1 MPIISYNIQ
10 DLIND
15 LLSIPPNGVTFP
27 FMFGITPTMLNPT
40 FTNIANSPYTRFSGA
55 TVDQWSFSGGWVTQG
70 FVSGFTNDKL
80 DLVRSYDAAD
90 LYNPA
95 IINDAENYFN
105 YFGNFI
111 SGVTK
116 VVDDTNPIIY
126 AVDAESEPLFF
137 PLIGTDAQTTGIRYK
152 TYSDETYSLVDFNNN
167 VTVKPKTE
175 FRFVSEGWNNT
186 NVDLR
191 AYIRREY
198 LMGIVSPPEVQSDVF
213 IDRGATTVLE
223 DHLILGEIRGLDA
236 LQDYRNGYFRFE

>member
-1 MPIISYNIQ
+1 MAIISYNIQ

-15 LLSIPPNGVTFP
+15 LQSSGITFP

-40 FTNIANSPYTRFSGA
+40 FTNISNSPYTRFSGS
-55 TVDQWSFSGGWVTQG
+55 TVNQWFFSGG

-80 DLVRSYDAAD
+80 NLVKSYDAAD

-95 IINDAENYFN
+95 VINNNDNYYN
-105 YFGNFI
+105 YLGTFI
-111 SGVTK
+111 SGATK

-126 AVDAESEPLFF
+126 AVDAESEFPFF

-152 TYSDETYSLVDFNNN
+152 TYSDETYGLVSFDGQ
-167 VTVKPKTE
+167 VESKPKTE
-175 FRFVSEGWNNT
+175 FRFVGEGWNAT
-186 NVDLR
+186 NVDLM

-236 LQDYRNGYFRFE
+236 LQDYRNGYFKFE

>member
-1 MPIISYNIQ
+1 MPIISYNTQ

-15 LLSIPPNGVTFP
+15 LQSSGFTFP
-27 FMFGITPTMLNPT
+27 FMFGITPQMLNPT
-40 FTNIANSPYTRFSGA
+40 FTNISNSPYIRFSGA
-55 TVDQWSFSGGWVTQG
+55 TVDQWFFSGG

-80 DLVRSYDAAD
+80 NLVRSYDAAD

-95 IINDAENYFN
+95 IINDAENYDN
-105 YFGNFI
+105 YFGVFI

-116 VVDDTNPIIY
+116 VVDDGNPIIY
-126 AVDAESEPLFF
+126 AVDAESQPPFF
-137 PLIGTDAQTTGIRYK
+137 QVIGTNAQTTGIRYK
-152 TYSDETYSLVDFNNN
+152 TYSDETYPLVDFDNNI
-167 VTVKPKTE
+167 TLKPKTE
-175 FRFVSEGWNNT
+175 FRFVSEGWNDT

-236 LQDYRNGYFRFE
+236 LKDYRNGYFRFQ

>member
-1 MPIISYNIQ
+1 MPIISYNTQ

-15 LLSIPPNGVTFP
+15 LQSSGFTFP
-27 FMFGITPTMLNPT
+27 FMFGITPQMLNPT
-40 FTNIANSPYTRFSGA
+40 FTNISNSPYTRFSGA
-55 TVDQWSFSGGWVTQG
+55 TVDQWFFSGG

-80 DLVRSYDAAD
+80 NLVRSYDAAD

-95 IINDAENYFN
+95 IINDAENYDN
-105 YFGNFI
+105 YFGVFI

-116 VVDDTNPIIY
+116 VVDDGNPIIY
-126 AVDAESEPLFF
+126 AVDAESQPPFF
-137 PLIGTDAQTTGIRYK
+137 QVIGTNAQTTGIRYK
-152 TYSDETYSLVDFNNN
+152 TYSDETYPLVDFDNNI
-167 VTVKPKTE
+167 TLKPKTE
-175 FRFVSEGWNNT
+175 FRFVSEGWNDT

-236 LQDYRNGYFRFE
+236 LQDYRNGYFRFQ

>member
-1 MPIISYNIQ
+1 MPIISYNTQ

-15 LLSIPPNGVTFP
+15 LQSSGFTFP
-27 FMFGITPTMLNPT
+27 FMFGITPQMLNPT
-40 FTNIANSPYTRFSGA
+40 FTNISNSPYTRFSGA
-55 TVDQWSFSGGWVTQG
+55 TVNQWFFSGG

-80 DLVRSYDAAD
+80 NLVRSYDAAD

-95 IINDAENYFN
+95 IINDAENYDN
-105 YFGNFI
+105 YFGVFI

-116 VVDDTNPIIY
+116 VVDDGNPIIY
-126 AVDAESEPLFF
+126 AVDAESQPPFF
-137 PLIGTDAQTTGIRYK
+137 QVIGTNAQTTGIRYK
-152 TYSDETYSLVDFNNN
+152 TYSDETYPLVDFDNNI
-167 VTVKPKTE
+167 TLKPKTE
-175 FRFVSEGWNNT
+175 FRFVSEGWNDT

-236 LQDYRNGYFRFE
+236 LLDYRNGYFRFQ

>member
-1 MPIISYNIQ
+1 MAIISYNIQ

-15 LLSIPPNGVTFP
+15 LQSLPPNGVTFP

-40 FTNIANSPYTRFSGA
+40 FTNISNSPYTRFSGS
-55 TVDQWSFSGGWVTQG
+55 TVEQWFFSGG

-80 DLVRSYDAAD
+80 NLVKSYDAAD
-90 LYNPA
+90 LYNPDV
-95 IINDAENYFN
+95 INNNDNYNN
-105 YFGNFI
+105 YLGTFI
-111 SGVTK
+111 SGAIK

-126 AVDAESEPLFF
+126 AVDAESEFPFF

-152 TYSDETYSLVDFNNN
+152 TYSDESYPLVDFDSN
-167 VTVKPKTE
+167 VTQKPKTE
-175 FRFVSEGWNNT
+175 FRFVGEGWNAT
-186 NVDLR
+186 NVDLM
-191 AYIRREY
+191 AYTRREY

-236 LQDYRNGYFRFE
+236 LQDYRNGYFKFE